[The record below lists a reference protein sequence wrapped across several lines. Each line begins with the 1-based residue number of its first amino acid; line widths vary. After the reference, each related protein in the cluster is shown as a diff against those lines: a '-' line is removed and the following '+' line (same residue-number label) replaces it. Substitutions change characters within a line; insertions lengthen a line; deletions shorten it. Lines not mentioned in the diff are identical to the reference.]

1 MAEPLVLLP
10 GYNVARH
17 LPALVAALG
26 EHVPAWPL
34 LLVDDGSADG
44 TADAARQIGLDV
56 VEHPH
61 NRGKGAALAT
71 GFDAALERGAPA
83 VLCMDS
89 DGQHLPAEAPRF
101 AEAWRGGLDVVVG
114 NRMGD
119 NATMPWLRKRTNEFT
134 SRVISALAGCRIE
147 DSQSGYR
154 LLSAPVLERL
164 VLECERYD
172 AESEMLIKAGAMG
185 FRIGSVPISTV
196 YGDETSSIHPF
207 TDTLRFTRLV
217 SRAARWRREARATGK
232 A

>member
-17 LPALVAALG
+17 LPALVEELHAR
-26 EHVPAWPL
+26 VPGWPL
-34 LLVDDGSADG
+34 LLVDDGSADD
-44 TADAARQIGLDV
+44 TAGAARQLGLEV
-56 VEHPH
+56 VEHPQ

-71 GFDAALERGAPA
+71 GFAAALERGAPA

-119 NATMPWLRKRTNEFT
+119 NANMPWLRKRTNEFT

-154 LLSAPVLERL
+154 LLAAPVLQKLE
-164 VLECERYD
+164 LECERYD

-185 FRIGSVPISTV
+185 FTIGSVPITTV
-196 YGDETSSIHPF
+196 YGDEVSSIHPF
-207 TDTLRFTRLV
+207 ADTLRFTRLV
-217 SRAARWRREARATGK
+217 ANAARWRREARAASK
-232 A
+232 E